1 MTIKNLVLIIL
12 SVLFFSACSKNSSIE
27 NRNPDGN
34 PFDTIKK
41 NPNAYTPGNTMYIDD
56 LVLYTADG
64 AHRDPQM
71 LKDFMK
77 RNFPE
82 NVNIFGYGQSSVSY
96 NNSIPALEFLENNRV
111 KLNNVQMEIVSKT
124 DTEMLLSPPDSAK
137 MPGIEGTWLGH
148 CQLLHEQVPQYNP
161 YSICQSAGGNCK
173 KYRKTYPVKISG
185 KDYILPILN
194 YAVVSNCSIL
204 YYNSA
209 PMPNYF
215 NKGILN
221 GLVQNKDSV
230 IVQISRLPLIK

>member
-1 MTIKNLVLIIL
+1 MTTKNLVPVIL
-12 SVLFFSACSKNSSIE
+12 FVMIFSACSKNSSID
-27 NRNPDGN
+27 NPNAGGN
-34 PFDTIKK
+34 PPDTIKK
-41 NPNAYTPGNTMYIDD
+41 NPNAYTPGKTMYIDD

-64 AHRDPQM
+64 AHRDPKM
-71 LKDFMK
+71 LKDFMT
-77 RNFPE
+77 RNFP
-82 NVNIFGYGQSSVSY
+82 NDVNIFSYGQSSVSY

-111 KLNNVQMEIVSKT
+111 KLNNIQMEIVSKT
-124 DTEMLLSPPDSAK
+124 DTEMLLSPLDSAN

-148 CQLLHEQVPQYNP
+148 CMLLHDQVPQYNP

-185 KDYILPILN
+185 KDYSLPILN

-204 YYNSA
+204 YYYAA

-230 IVQISRLPLIK
+230 IVQISRLPLTK